1 MKKVEQV
8 LKRKLN
14 DDSGVAYPDF
24 EKMWDRMEQAGQTAS
39 TLTNAY
45 ESVESVT
52 PRRNRNWR
60 KIAIAA
66 SLSALL
72 IAVPVYAAIHYN
84 WDNLLHGRSGIQ
96 TALNQDL
103 GQPLEQSITR
113 DGVKLTLHTAIVDE
127 NRTVIL
133 YSLNVAKS
141 TDNEFWSVQGISLK
155 NATGKSGEGE
165 YNFQQWDPKNQRYN
179 GYFESDWTPQQETE
193 NIRLTVN
200 RIQLVSG
207 QELDLPIDIQSS
219 EPQTFTLDR
228 DGLQDMKVQVFEQGK
243 DKLILSS
250 AIAFDSSMPKKWEY
264 PQITAY
270 KGGEPVMWQPGGS
283 SGTPGENGEYTSQQ
297 YFKREDIPQKQT
309 TYKLHYSK
317 LEKSIDGPIV
327 FDLHLSKKQMESGTI
342 KTVLNVPLEKGNPN
356 FTMEQMV
363 VTPTQIR
370 LTIRGKKKFADIP
383 YQKYFLSVNSK
394 TLEGNKWSSP
404 SSTPDLTT
412 IRFERPSDLVIT
424 KDTPITF
431 TGKYKVTIHS
441 DDKTPQRLTD
451 ISEQKQTLTTQI
463 GGYPVKWTYYK
474 QGADLFVETES
485 EDARFGGIN
494 QTHIGLGKER
504 ILGKPISANFT
515 GDGNNKAVDVY
526 KNFKGSEAS
535 IYMFFYTTDA
545 PEAEI
550 TVPLQPLTTQSKASK

>member
-1 MKKVEQV
+1 MKKVEQA

-45 ESVESVT
+45 DSVESVT

-141 TDNEFWSVQGISLK
+141 KDNEFWNVKGITLK
-155 NATGKSGEGE
+155 NATGKNSEGE
-165 YNFQQWDPKNQRYN
+165 YNFQQWGPKNQRYN
-179 GYFESDWTPQQETE
+179 GYFESDWTPQQDTE
-193 NIRLTVN
+193 NMRLTVEHVELDS
-200 RIQLVSG
+200 I
-207 QELDLPIDIQSS
+207 QELDLPLDTQS
-219 EPQTFTLDR
+219 PKIQTFTLDR

-243 DKLILSS
+243 DKLLLSS
-250 AIAFDSSMPKKWEY
+250 AITFDSSIPKRWDN
-264 PQITAY
+264 PQIIAY
-270 KGGEPVMWQPGGS
+270 KGGEPVMSQPGGAF
-283 SGTPGENGEYTSQQ
+283 GKPGDNGEYTAQQ
-297 YFKREDIPQKQT
+297 YFIREHVPEGQI
-309 TYKLHYSK
+309 TYKLQYAK
-317 LEKSIDGPIV
+317 TEKSIDEPIN

-342 KTVLNVPLEKGNPN
+342 KTVLNIPLEKGNPN
-356 FTMEQMV
+356 FIMEQMV

-383 YQKYFLSVNSK
+383 YQKYFLSVNGK

-412 IRFERPSDLVIT
+412 LRFERPSDLVIA

-441 DDKTPQRLTD
+441 DDKTPQRLKD

-485 EDARFGGIN
+485 KDARFGGIN

-526 KNFKGSEAS
+526 KNFKGTEAS
-535 IYMFFYTTDA
+535 IYMFFYTTDE

-550 TVPLQPLTTQSKASK
+550 TVPLQPLTTQSEASK